1 MARPH
6 CDGMGF
12 ALVNG
17 RWIASPWCQAELAAQ
32 ASRKGGW
39 GYTAAQLRNNPKAI
53 EEFCRG
59 NADIRFTETCAPHR
73 D

>member
-39 GYTAAQLRNNPKAI
+39 GYTADATAQ
-53 EEFCRG
+53 
-59 NADIRFTETCAPHR
+59 
-73 D
+73 

>member
-12 ALVNG
+12 ALANG

-53 EEFCRG
+53 EEF
-59 NADIRFTETCAPHR
+59 
-73 D
+73 